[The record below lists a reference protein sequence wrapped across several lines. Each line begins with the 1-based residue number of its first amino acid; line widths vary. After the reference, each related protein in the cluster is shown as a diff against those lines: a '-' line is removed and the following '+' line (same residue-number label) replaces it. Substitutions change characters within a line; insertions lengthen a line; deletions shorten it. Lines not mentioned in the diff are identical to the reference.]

1 MALLTSNNVK
11 KLIASPVTSGDT
23 TITLVD
29 VIGLPDVS
37 GVADYTIITLIRVLD
52 GLYEIVRVD
61 DITGNV
67 LTVQR
72 AQEGT
77 AALAYATSDEVRNFF
92 TSGMF
97 QGLATSS
104 NNALAEA
111 KVLTG
116 SFNYD
121 DTLTDAD
128 PTGGNIRFNNATLAS
143 ITEAYVDYEDNS
155 GINKEGL
162 FNNIQ
167 VGSTLYIEEAGVV
180 GNSALFTVD
189 LVTDDTG
196 YFQLDLTLVSSVG
209 SLPANGEPIV
219 IMSIPGSAGGGGGG
233 GGGILPATNKLIDD
247 GDSPYTILAADVD
260 DNERLVIDPTS
271 VAEVELII
279 DPALFTDLTVKL
291 SLINKSDYRGI
302 LTVADTG
309 TDTINDTSINK
320 YFWKGE
326 GSLTLQGDTSTNLDV
341 IAGG

>member
-11 KLIASPVTSGDT
+11 KLIASPVGSGDT
-23 TITLVD
+23 TVTLVD

-67 LTVQR
+67 LTIQR

-77 AALAYATSDEVRNFF
+77 AALAYSTSDEVRNFF

-97 QGLATSS
+97 QGLATGS
-104 NNALAEA
+104 NNALSEA

-116 SFNYD
+116 SFDYD

-128 PTGGNIRFNNATLAS
+128 PGSGNIRFNSATLAS

-155 GINKEGL
+155 GTNKEGL
-162 FNNIQ
+162 FNNVQ
-167 VGSTLYIEEAGVV
+167 VGSTLYLEEAGVV

-189 LVTDDTG
+189 LITDDTG

-209 SLPANGEPIV
+209 SLPATTTPI
-219 IMSIPGSAGGGGGG
+219 
-233 GGGILPATNKLIDD
+233 T
-247 GDSPYTILAADVD
+247 
-260 DNERLVIDPTS
+260 
-271 VAEVELII
+271 
-279 DPALFTDLTVKL
+279 
-291 SLINKSDYRGI
+291 
-302 LTVADTG
+302 
-309 TDTINDTSINK
+309 
-320 YFWKGE
+320 
-326 GSLTLQGDTSTNLDV
+326 
-341 IAGG
+341 